1 MKARYLL
8 LFLLVVSSFEYPYEY
23 VKDETIE
30 EEEPILSLNFM
41 GLISN
46 FIKGRIN
53 SLKDPNFWIEK
64 LGKKLSNQIQKWSE
78 AKSQSALNAIRDCDR
93 RINKENNDQVVAIR
107 KEVGLPLDI
116 RAFCNRN
123 PECGSKIKN
132 DYDYLDIKIFKLP
145 PYNPFSYNNRWER
158 TTVDVPRQ
166 FDQPGAI
173 YKRPS
178 NDPKYL
184 AVRAKVDRMY
194 EILKRMDENLQR
206 CIDNPSSA

>member
-30 EEEPILSLNFM
+30 EEEPILGLNFM

-107 KEVGLPLDI
+107 KEVGLP
-116 RAFCNRN
+116 
-123 PECGSKIKN
+123 
-132 DYDYLDIKIFKLP
+132 
-145 PYNPFSYNNRWER
+145 
-158 TTVDVPRQ
+158 
-166 FDQPGAI
+166 
-173 YKRPS
+173 
-178 NDPKYL
+178 
-184 AVRAKVDRMY
+184 
-194 EILKRMDENLQR
+194 
-206 CIDNPSSA
+206 